1 MFTGQAIIF
10 LVLGLITYQTQEG
23 VSVEDWRLYT
33 TSDFGLYQYD
43 TKDVRHLRENI
54 IRVKQ
59 KLHLSNKGTTTLI
72 QEFGKKYEQI
82 REILTLREID
92 CSGKKIRI
100 LGLMY
105 ISDKGRIIKEE
116 SYEPIKWD
124 TIITDSVDS
133 ILYQTLF
140 E

>member
-1 MFTGQAIIF
+1 MSRGQTIIF

-23 VSVEDWRLYT
+23 APVEDWRFYT

-43 TKDVRHLRENI
+43 AKDVRHLRENI
-54 IRVKQ
+54 VRVKQ
-59 KLHLSNKGTTTLI
+59 QLYLSNKGTTTLV
-72 QEFGKKYEQI
+72 QEFGIEYEQV

-105 ISDKGRIIKEE
+105 ISDKARIIKEE

-124 TIITDSVDS
+124 TIIPDSVDS
-133 ILYQTLF
+133 ILYQTLCK
-140 E
+140 